1 MKLFTR
7 TLVATT
13 IAMGLAACGSDDK
26 KESPVDNSAVVYSDN
41 ATITGVAETVQITNI
56 NGETENVQ
64 IEAYKGL
71 RFAKAE
77 RFQHSQLMSPK
88 GDISAKAFGDIC
100 PQTSA
105 SIATQSEDC
114 LNLNIWRPANIEND
128 RKLPVYVFIHG
139 GSFETGSG
147 SHKLNR
153 GDVIVAQSV
162 SDTTLGERTEPFIAV
177 TLNYR
182 LGMLGSLHSEEATGG
197 NYGLGDQKRALEW
210 VKSNID
216 IFGGDS
222 TNVTVFG
229 QDAGA
234 MSIGII
240 QQATANEDDKQFDY
254 FDRAIMQSNPIGLA
268 LKDSSAAESVK
279 NTITEFA
286 AQQYQTTLD
295 KLSVEEIVEVQ
306 QIANRA
312 DKKLI
317 GWFTSAPNTSSV
329 MPFAPYIEVEEGD
342 ENRTG
347 QVQVVEQP
355 YQTQFQVPTVL
366 SYNKYDS
373 SKFASILDLTF
384 LYNLSDDDGNPLL
397 IPELG
402 FDESITTEDVL
413 GLMDKLLERDDLSLS
428 QRLAIIAAKA
438 VVEGMDIDV
447 TIRQNLYNVIPRL
460 FFGLLNNTAS
470 GALKLADYAPNDDK
484 QLLDDGALS
493 NITKYHKLMN
503 DVIYACAGYSV
514 AQNQERVPVSLYQ
527 YDFKAGFSVNP
538 LDLDFPEDV
547 KQDPMGIIDPLNGTL
562 KSVGCIAGKACN
574 SAELP
579 FVFNKNYNV
588 NEQKMLSLSNS
599 DKALQQEMSRRWF
612 SDDLFSHVSDPR
624 DVMVVTNEGRFD
636 YQSSWDEQYNQSID
650 PSVSTG
656 LCTALGQQDIL
667 FDYMSM

>member
-13 IAMGLAACGSDDK
+13 IAMGLAACGGDNK
-26 KESPVDNSAVVYSDN
+26 KESPVNNSAVVYGEN
-41 ATITGVAETVQITNI
+41 AIITGVTETVEINNI
-56 NGETENVQ
+56 QGETEKVQ
-64 IEAYKGL
+64 IEAYKGI
-71 RFAKAE
+71 RFAEAG
-77 RFQHSQLMSPK
+77 RFQHSQVKSLS
-88 GDISAKAFGDIC
+88 GNIAAIDFGDIC

-105 SIATQSEDC
+105 STATQSEDC
-114 LNLNIWRPANIEND
+114 LNLNIWRPANIENYG
-128 RKLPVYVFIHG
+128 KLPVYVFIHG

-147 SHKLNR
+147 SHKMNH

-162 SDTTLGERTEPFIAV
+162 SDTALGERKEPFIAV

-182 LGMLGSLHSEEATGG
+182 LGLLGSLHSDEVTGG

-240 QQATANEDDKQFDY
+240 QQATASEDNKQFDY

-268 LKDSSAAESVK
+268 LKDSSAAESIKDTVTQYA
-279 NTITEFA
+279 N
-286 AQQYQTTLD
+286 QQYQSTLEKLTT
-295 KLSVEEIVEVQ
+295 EQIVEVQ

-317 GWFTSAPNTSSV
+317 GWFTSNPNTSSV
-329 MPFAPYIEVEEGD
+329 MPYAPYLEVDKDEEKSS
-342 ENRTG
+342 G

-373 SKFASILDLTF
+373 SKFASLLDLTF
-384 LYNLSDDDGNPLL
+384 LYNLSDEDGNPLL
-397 IPELG
+397 IPEFG
-402 FDESITTEDVL
+402 FDKSITTEDIL
-413 GLMDKLLERDDLSLS
+413 ALMDKLLESDDLSLT
-428 QRLAIIAAKA
+428 QKLAILAAKA

-484 QLLDDGALS
+484 QLLDGGALG

-503 DVIYACAGYSV
+503 DVIYACASYSV
-514 AQNQERVPVSLYQ
+514 AQSQEKAPVSLYQ
-527 YDFKAGFSVNP
+527 YEFKAGFSVNP
-538 LDLDFPEDV
+538 LDLEFPEDI
-547 KQDPMGIIDPLNGTL
+547 KQDPLGIIDPLNGTL

-579 FVFNKNYNV
+579 FVFNKNYNL
-588 NEQKMLSLSNS
+588 NEQKMLSLNSS

-612 SDDLFSHVSDPR
+612 SDDLFNRMQDSQ
-624 DVMVVTNEGRFD
+624 DVMVVTNIGEFD
-636 YQSSWDEQYNQSID
+636 YHADWDTLHNQSID
-650 PSVSTG
+650 DSISTG
-656 LCTALGQQDIL
+656 LCTALDQQGIL
-667 FDYMSM
+667 FDYMK